1 MIDIDNNYDN
11 DNYNNNINNNND
23 MNDNNDDWKTRTIIT
38 KIIVTIVTTLT
49 NDDYIQY
56 RVILARWA
64 VLLSEAR

>member
-1 MIDIDNNYDN
+1 MEGSSYDDNSD
-11 DNYNNNINNNND
+11 
-23 MNDNNDDWKTRTIIT
+23 IT